1 MSDRSITAAG
11 RRVYTRRSFLQTSL
25 GVMALG
31 APSAALVAATAKA
44 AAAPIVLRFG
54 SGQPLGHANIRA
66 MELFRDELGK
76 LSGGQFKVEVYP
88 AGQLGGISEGMEAT
102 QVGTQQMQVGTPATV
117 APIVKDMDVMSLFF
131 LASSEEKV
139 LAAVDGEFGQR
150 LQAATER
157 AGLKPLAWWACGAR
171 HFLNNKHPINTPDDL
186 KGLKIRV
193 IGSPVW
199 LKSMAA
205 LGANAVSMDYSQ
217 IYSALQANVIDG
229 YENLFTDVDKSSMYQ
244 VVKYMSLTSHL
255 FDIYTVYINKKLFDG
270 FSPEQQKMVT
280 QAMKTATDWQRK
292 AQIADSQKSLEK
304 LRGVMQV
311 NPVSDANRKLFA
323 DKVQPVYAEFE
334 KTLGKDLIDQAMK
347 AMR

>member
-1 MSDRSITAAG
+1 MNDCRIKAAG
-11 RRVYTRRSFLQTSL
+11 QRLFTRRSFLQTSL

-31 APSAALVAATAKA
+31 ATSAALAPAATRA
-44 AAAPIVLRFG
+44 AGAPIVLRFG

-66 MELFRDELGK
+66 MELFRDELDK

-88 AGQLGGISEGMEAT
+88 AGQLGGITEGMEAT

-117 APIVKDMDVMSLFF
+117 APIVKEMDVMSLLFIS
-131 LASSEEKV
+131 SSEEKV
-139 LAAVDGEFGQR
+139 FAAIDGEFGQR
-150 LQAATER
+150 LGAAAER
-157 AGLKPLAWWACGAR
+157 AGLKALAWWACGAR
-171 HFLNNKHPINTPDDL
+171 HFLNNKRPINTPDDL
-186 KGLKIRV
+186 RGLKIRV

-199 LKSMAA
+199 VRSMAA

-217 IYSALQANVIDG
+217 IYSALQSNVIDG

-244 VVKYMSLTSHL
+244 VVKYLSLSSHL
-255 FDIYTVYINKKLFDG
+255 FDVYTVYINKKLFDG
-270 FSPEQQKMVT
+270 FTPEQQRVVA

-292 AQIADSQKSLEK
+292 AQAADSQKSFEK
-304 LRGVMQV
+304 LMGIMQV
-311 NPVSDANRKLFA
+311 NQVSDANRKLFM

-334 KTLGKDLIDQAMK
+334 KTLGRDLIEQAMK

>member
-1 MSDRSITAAG
+1 MNDCRITAW
-11 RRVYTRRSFLQTSL
+11 RRPFTRRSFLQTSL
-25 GVMALG
+25 RVMALG
-31 APSAALVAATAKA
+31 APSAALMAGATKA
-44 AAAPIVLRFG
+44 AGAPIVLRFG

-66 MELFRDELGK
+66 MEMFRDELGK
-76 LSGGQFKVEVYP
+76 LSGGQLKVEVYP
-88 AGQLGGISEGMEAT
+88 AGQLGGITEGMEAT

-117 APIVKDMDVMSLFF
+117 APIVKEMDVMSLLF

-139 LAAVDGEFGQR
+139 FAAVDGEFGRR
-150 LQAATER
+150 LSAAAEK
-157 AGLKPLAWWACGAR
+157 AGLKPLAWWAAGSR
-171 HFLNNKHPINTPDDL
+171 NFLTNKHPINTPDDL

-199 LKSMAA
+199 IKSMAA

-217 IYSALQANVIDG
+217 IYSALQSNVIDG
-229 YENLFTDVDKSSMYQ
+229 YENLFTDVDKSGMFQ
-244 VVKYMSLTSHL
+244 VVKYLSLSSHL
-255 FDIYTVYINKKLFDG
+255 FDVFTVYINKKLFDG
-270 FSPEQQKMVT
+270 FSPEQQKMVA

-292 AQIADSQKSLEK
+292 SQAADSQKSLEK

-311 NPVSDANRKLFA
+311 SQVSDANRKLFA

-334 KTLGKDLIDQAMK
+334 KTLGKDLIEQAIR